1 MNLKQEVPAA
11 VRRLR
16 RFLRESLKALK
27 GGAALTQE
35 LLVVLSLR
43 DDRLLRCS
51 RMSLA
56 PP

>member
-1 MNLKQEVPAA
+1 MNLKQEVAAA
-11 VRRLR
+11 VRRLSPKT
-16 RFLRESLKALK
+16 LESVEN
-27 GGAALTQE
+27 GGAAALTQE

>member
-1 MNLKQEVPAA
+1 MNLKQEVAAA
-11 VRRLR
+11 VRRLSPKT
-16 RFLRESLKALK
+16 LESVEN